1 MQLQDRFRLPNW
13 LRWILVLPIAFLLQ
27 IIAFWLVGFITH
39 MIIFLAQK
47 LIHYWPPGDIRA
59 FLSIIGFSFQH
70 IVSALVFIY
79 IGVAVAPQHKLIT
92 ALLLTV
98 FFILGI
104 IIEMILL
111 SYYLEGTAG
120 AGIHIAYFAL
130 LGVLA
135 ALFACYRIR
144 QKVIPS

>member
-1 MQLQDRFRLPNW
+1 MRVQNRFRLPNW
-13 LRWILVLPIAFLLQ
+13 LRWILLLPLAFLLEV
-27 IIAFWLVGFITH
+27 IAFWLVGFITH
-39 MIIFLAQK
+39 MVILLAQK

-70 IVSALVFIY
+70 IVSAFVFIY
-79 IGVAVAPQHKLIT
+79 SGVAVAPQYKFPVAIF
-92 ALLLTV
+92 LTV
-98 FFILGI
+98 TFSVI
-104 IIEMILL
+104 ITIEMILL

-144 QKVIPS
+144 QKAIPS